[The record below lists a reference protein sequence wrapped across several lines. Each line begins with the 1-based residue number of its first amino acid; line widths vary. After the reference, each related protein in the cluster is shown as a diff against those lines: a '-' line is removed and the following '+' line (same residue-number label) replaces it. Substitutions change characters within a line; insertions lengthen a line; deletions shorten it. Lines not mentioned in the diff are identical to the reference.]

1 MMSVIGPVQ
10 SRYTGAVCV
19 IIIVAGAAR
28 AAGAAF
34 SNTQLPQTVR
44 TLQNTRKKCE
54 LEKK

>member
-1 MMSVIGPVQ
+1 MSVIGPVQ